1 MQGDDHIA
9 STLKRCC
16 SNARVILKIVNIL
29 MVLKT
34 AHSTIRGI
42 SIIPSFKLLM
52 QLGFI
57 RNGKIIQI
65 KEIAEIP
72 VMPDG
77 LCTLPPPPPHTHT
90 HCPFGH
96 NTMGYLYYNLFLGS
110 ALYLPTLRKRQV
122 GQGNRGSPSESFCVN
137 ATAVN

>member
-1 MQGDDHIA
+1 MQGDDRIA

-29 MVLKT
+29 KVLKT
-34 AHSTIRGI
+34 PHPKFP
-42 SIIPSFKLLM
+42 PSSYLM

-77 LCTLPPPPPHTHT
+77 FRTPPPHT

-96 NTMGYLYYNLFLGS
+96 NTMGYLYYNRFLGS
-110 ALYLPTLRKRQV
+110 ALYLTTLRKQQV
-122 GQGNRGSPSESFCVN
+122 GQGNHGSPSKRFCVN